1 MKPTPLSAHTLKKGK
16 FVTPINSLPSLN
28 LLKDNESWFYGRL
41 PEYLWIGLIF
51 YAFDRQEG
59 LKKLLDITV
68 KLHEIAPAI
77 KTLRMSEILKLEPKV
92 QEKFYDFLLTIIPQK
107 TLAPLTIYLTLTVAP
122 VFTHHFFC
130 NELHVSERCKII
142 TETMNNLRDHQ
153 SHAATD
159 IRYIVL
165 CFSLISGTLRLKE
178 EHFKKL
184 EQYATL
190 THDDE
195 RMRSIRPFI
204 RASELGILCLEKTNS
219 HYLHTFWENLSQITS
234 CEAFMVQFPEEKRD
248 ISIYMEK
255 LHSIFRYLA
264 DLFTASRCLDE
275 KMIVLLGIATY
286 SYKRFKECYEHNLF
300 NSISGRSCVRV
311 LIEDLIL
318 MKYLVKN
325 EQKHENIWRDYQSYG
340 IGLYKL
346 VLARHRETNLQT
358 NSQNESHFDMEYIEA
373 LVNEYRNEEFIDMDT
388 RYFDNQN
395 IRLKAKDVN
404 EKNLYGLYYD
414 YDSSY
419 EHGLWGAIRE
429 SSLLM
434 CNNPAHKYHGIP
446 DVEDRIRLKTVMPD
460 CIMVMNK
467 ILEFLDEI
475 YGIPN
480 DLKEEVMDFE
490 SQLINR

>member
-1 MKPTPLSAHTLKKGK
+1 MENCSGICYRYIPIVPIPILKQLVSVIYSFLYTLYWCIKNINERKIVVCSLMRIYQYPPVYFASRLFGCKQITIACDIPWMTIVQVKGGNLSNKMR
-16 FVTPINSLPSLN
+16 FVI
-28 LLKDNESWFYGRL
+28 
-41 PEYLWIGLIF
+41 WIS
-51 YAFDRQEG
+51 
-59 LKKLLDITV
+59 KKLCSLFDGYV
-68 KLHEIAPAI
+68 
-77 KTLRMSEILKLEPKV
+77 
-92 QEKFYDFLLTIIPQK
+92 LL
-107 TLAPLTIYLTLTVAP
+107 
-122 VFTHHFFC
+122 
-130 NELHVSERCKII
+130 

>member
-16 FVTPINSLPSLN
+16 FVTPINSLPSLS

-59 LKKLLDITV
+59 LKKLLDIAV

-77 KTLRMSEILKLEPKV
+77 KTLRMSEILKLEPKF

-122 VFTHHFFC
+122 FFTRHFFC

-142 TETMNNLRDHQ
+142 TESMNNLRDHQ
-153 SHAATD
+153 SHDATD
-159 IRYIVL
+159 IRYMVL
-165 CFSLISGTLRLKE
+165 CFSLISGTLHLKE
-178 EHFKKL
+178 EDFKKL

-195 RMRSIRPFI
+195 RMQSIRPFI
-204 RASELGILCLEKTNS
+204 RASELGILCLEKPNS

-255 LHSIFRYLA
+255 LQSIFRYFG
-264 DLFTASRCLDE
+264 DLYTASRCLDE

-300 NSISGRSCVRV
+300 NSISGRSCIRV

-325 EQKHENIWRDYQSYG
+325 EQTHENIWRDYQSYG

-346 VLARHRETNLQT
+346 VLARHRETILQT

-373 LVNEYRNEEFIDMDT
+373 LVNEYQNEEFIDMDT

-404 EKNLYGLYYD
+404 EEKLYGLYYD

-419 EHGLWGAIRE
+419 EHGLWGSIRE

-434 CNNPAHKYHGIP
+434 CNNPAHKYHCIP

-467 ILEFLDEI
+467 TLEFLDEI

-490 SQLINR
+490 SQLNN